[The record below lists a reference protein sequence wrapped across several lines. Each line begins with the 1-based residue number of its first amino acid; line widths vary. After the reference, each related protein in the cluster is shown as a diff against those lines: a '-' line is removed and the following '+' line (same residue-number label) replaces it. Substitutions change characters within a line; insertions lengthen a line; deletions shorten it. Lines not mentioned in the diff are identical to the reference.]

1 MSTIDQKFLTDI
13 CSDERILTK
22 NNPCV
27 KENLFLEHVCSAES
41 NVNKNELLTEGLNS
55 LEDIRSAK
63 SILNK
68 GESYAEILSSL
79 DKKYKSLIDSWI
91 SEQEDLKKKL
101 KLTESKN
108 FLSNLKYVAGVDL
121 SFPSDKNDLIH
132 ASASIVVL
140 SYPDL
145 KTVYKKT
152 EIVHLTSI
160 YIPQFLAFREFD
172 SVKKLFS
179 ELNNTHPQY
188 FPDLVLVDGNGLLH
202 PRKFG
207 FACHLG
213 VSMNIPSIG
222 VAKKLFHVDDIKN
235 IDEFK
240 NKKKL
245 LKKKGELFELVGK
258 DDFVYGCVLRSTS
271 NSPNPIILSVGHNI
285 LLTTAIEIVNHCCK
299 FRIPEPVRLADQ
311 FSREYLRLH
320 YAKHIENCNNYDE
333 LNKYFNEISLKV
345 NEHC

>member
-1 MSTIDQKFLTDI
+1 MMI
-13 CSDERILTK
+13 CSSERILNK

-27 KENLFLEHVCSAES
+27 EENLFLERLDSAES
-41 NVNKNELLTEGLNS
+41 NVNKNELFTKKLNS
-55 LEDIRSAK
+55 SEDICSAG

-79 DKKYKSLIDSWI
+79 DEKSKSLIDSWI

-101 KLTESKN
+101 KLTESEN
-108 FLSNLKYVAGVDL
+108 FLSNLKYIAGVDL
-121 SFPSDKNDLIH
+121 SFPPDKNDLIH

-145 KTVYKKT
+145 QTVYKKT
-152 EIVHLTSI
+152 EIVHLNSI
-160 YIPQFLAFREFD
+160 YIPQFLAFREFEP
-172 SVKKLFS
+172 VKKLFS
-179 ELNNTHPQY
+179 DLEDTNPQY
-188 FPDLVLVDGNGLLH
+188 FPNLVLVDGNGLLH

-222 VAKKLFHVDDIKN
+222 AAKKLFRVDDLKN

-245 LKKKGELFELVGK
+245 LKKKGEIFELVGK

-271 NSPNPIILSVGHNI
+271 NSPNPIILSVGHNV
-285 LLTTAIEIVNHCCK
+285 LLTTAIKIVSHCCK

-311 FSREYLRLH
+311 LSREYLRLH
-320 YAKHIENCNNYDE
+320 YAKHIENCNKYNE

-345 NEHC
+345 NERCK